1 MPLFLRDALSLLRS
15 WFSSK
20 SPSVRAVT
28 VRGKLLSAMD
38 YTTVER
44 MGGATVS
51 IPFIKQLGQ
60 TCSLLC

>member
-1 MPLFLRDALSLLRS
+1 MPLFLREALSLLRG

-28 VRGKLLSAMD
+28 VRGELLTAMD
-38 YTTVER
+38 YATVER

-51 IPFIKQLGQ
+51 MPLHQ
-60 TCSLLC
+60 TFGTDM